1 MTDAKVTLRSYGWI
15 DAAKHKGVIHMPLTF
30 TVNGQ
35 QVTAEQFEAM
45 AQKKKPRA
53 PKDPVGYHKGWR
65 VVGHAPGAV
74 EDAYHAH
81 DRAIQEYRNAS
92 PKRRAEMV
100 LKEPKPWDED
110 FWRRNSKK
118 TALRSKPYE
127 IYEAAELCA
136 DMARQDGW
144 EDVEIIEV
152 KKEVRNDSF
161 MA

>member
-1 MTDAKVTLRSYGWI
+1 MTFI
-15 DAAKHKGVIHMPLTF
+15 
-30 TVNGQ
+30 VNGQ
-35 QVTAEQFEAM
+35 EVTAEQFKVQAE
-45 AQKKKPRA
+45 KKKP
-53 PKDPVGYHKGWR
+53 KPVREQKGYHKGFR

-74 EDAYHAH
+74 EEAYHAH
-81 DRAIQEYRNAS
+81 EKAIHDYRKES
-92 PKRRAEMV
+92 PARRAEMG

-118 TALRSKPYE
+118 TPLRSKPYE

-136 DMARQDGW
+136 EMAKKDGW
-144 EDVEIIEV
+144 EDIEIIEV

>member
-1 MTDAKVTLRSYGWI
+1 MD
-15 DAAKHKGVIHMPLTF
+15 KGVIHMPLTF
-30 TVNGQ
+30 LVNGRE
-35 QVTAEQFEAM
+35 VTAEQFQSQAE
-45 AQKKKPRA
+45 KKKP
-53 PKDPVGYHKGWR
+53 KPVREQKGYHKGFR
-65 VVGHAPGAV
+65 VVGHAPGAMEEAKRDR
-74 EDAYHAH
+74 EDAIQTWNR
-81 DRAIQEYRNAS
+81 DRAGKM
-92 PKRRAEMV
+92 PKT
-100 LKEPKPWDED
+100 WDEAS
-110 FWRRNSKK
+110 WRRNTKK